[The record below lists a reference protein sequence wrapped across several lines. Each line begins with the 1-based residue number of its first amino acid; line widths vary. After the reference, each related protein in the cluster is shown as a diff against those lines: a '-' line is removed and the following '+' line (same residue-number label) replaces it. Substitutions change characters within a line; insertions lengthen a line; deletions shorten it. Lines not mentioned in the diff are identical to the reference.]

1 MLLFMA
7 LREILVWPE
16 DCLKKKAEEIRD
28 IDFHLVS
35 LAEDMVQTM
44 HAAPGVGLAAPQVG
58 ESKRLIVLDPHAKES
73 PGDPMVVVNPVIAEG
88 IGKEFGEEMCL
99 SVPNF
104 AVEVPRYTKILIKG
118 LDLKGKP
125 IEIEAEGF
133 LARILQ
139 HEIDHLNGQVIIGYA
154 SSLKRSIYLK
164 KAKKGKV

>member
-1 MLLFMA
+1 MA

-16 DCLKKKAEEIRD
+16 ECLKKKAAEID
-28 IDFHLVS
+28 TIDFQLVT

-44 HAAPGVGLAAPQVG
+44 YSAPGVGLAAPQVG
-58 ESKRLIVLDPHAKES
+58 ESKRLIVVDPHAKES
-73 PGDPMVVVNPVIAEG
+73 PGNPLVVINPVIPEG
-88 IGKEFGEEMCL
+88 IGRELGEEMCL

-125 IEIEAEGF
+125 VEIEAEGF
-133 LARILQ
+133 LARIFQ
-139 HEIDHLNGQVIIGYA
+139 HEIDHLNGQAIIGYA

>member
-1 MLLFMA
+1 MA

-16 DCLKKKAEEIRD
+16 DCLKKKAEEIHD

-44 HAAPGVGLAAPQVG
+44 YAAPGVGLAAPQIG

-88 IGKEFGEEMCL
+88 IGKEFAEEMCL

-104 AVEVPRYTKILIKG
+104 AVEVPRYTKIMIKG
-118 LDLKGKP
+118 FDLKGKP
-125 IEIEAEGF
+125 VEIEAEGF

-164 KAKKGKV
+164 KAKKAKKGKV

>member
-1 MLLFMA
+1 M
-7 LREILVWPE
+7 VWPE
-16 DCLKKKAEEIRD
+16 DCLKKKAVEID
-28 IDFHLVS
+28 NIDFHLVS
-35 LAEDMVQTM
+35 LADDMVQTM
-44 HAAPGVGLAAPQVG
+44 YAAPGVGLAAPQVG
-58 ESKRLIVLDPHAKES
+58 ETKRLIVLDPHAKES
-73 PGDPMVVVNPVIAEG
+73 PGNPLVVVNPVVTEG
-88 IGKEFGEEMCL
+88 EGKEIGEEMCL

-104 AVEVPRYTKILIKG
+104 AVEVPRYTKILVTG

-133 LARILQ
+133 LARIFQ